1 MLCRFVILWPGQKG
15 VTGRVEKDCAIHL
28 LLTIATAL
36 AATVANGTSYP
47 TAVPEIPLDTVL
59 ESKRINMRLD
69 YGRLDDS
76 DAWYLAVTE
85 AF

>member
-1 MLCRFVILWPGQKG
+1 M
-15 VTGRVEKDCAIHL
+15 
-28 LLTIATAL
+28 
-36 AATVANGTSYP
+36 
-47 TAVPEIPLDTVL
+47 VL

-69 YGRLDDS
+69 YGRSDDS